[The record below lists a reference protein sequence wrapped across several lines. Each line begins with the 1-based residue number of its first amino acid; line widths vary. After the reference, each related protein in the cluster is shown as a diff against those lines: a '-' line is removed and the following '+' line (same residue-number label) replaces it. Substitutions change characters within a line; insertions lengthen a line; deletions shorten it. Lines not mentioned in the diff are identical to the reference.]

1 MSEKITLLNEGV
13 EGLFIRNPRFNT
25 TLVSLNFYMPLQYE
39 NAAALGLLPFVLT
52 TCSKK
57 YPDFSKLNCKLA
69 KLYGAR
75 LEASSEKVGDMQ
87 LLKVAVSV
95 IDDSFTLDGEP
106 LCAQACELLEE
117 LIFEPKAEN
126 GAFCEEDVER
136 EKRKAIE
143 HIRGE
148 VSEKRLYAK
157 KRLIEEMY
165 RGKPYGV
172 SKCGTEEQVAALDGK
187 VLYRA
192 WENMLSSAF
201 VRVNVISRSM
211 PAGLFDGISARFAAH
226 TRRDITDCAVCESTR
241 KARIVRTVTER
252 MDIAQGKLALGFS
265 SRVHGGDAQTL
276 PLLVMCDI
284 FGGGP
289 YSKLFSNVREKMS
302 LCYYCSASAV
312 RTKGLLMV
320 DSGVEAQ
327 NADRTYE
334 AILDQLEAIKRG
346 EITDFEFEASV
357 KSLKD
362 SFKTFEDS
370 QASLDT
376 WYCMRVGS
384 GIPRSPAQMAE
395 LLNGVDK
402 KAVIK
407 AANGVCLHTVY
418 KLLPEE
424 NV

>member
-1 MSEKITLLNEGV
+1 MSEKITVLSDGV

-25 TLVSLNFYMPLQYE
+25 TLVSLNFYMPLKE
-39 NAAALGLLPFVLT
+39 ETSAAMGLLPFVLT

-57 YPDFSKLNCKLA
+57 YPDFSKLNFKLA

-75 LEASSEKVGDMQ
+75 LEASAEKVGDMQ

-95 IDDSFTLDGEP
+95 IDDSFTLDGES
-106 LCAQACELLEE
+106 LCTQACELLEN
-117 LIFEPKAEN
+117 LVFEPKAEN

-148 VSEKRLYAK
+148 VSEKRIYAK

-165 RGKPYGV
+165 KGKPYGV
-172 SKCGTEEQVAALDGK
+172 AKCGTEEQVAALDGAA
-187 VLYRA
+187 LYKA
-192 WENMLSSAF
+192 WEKVLSSAF
-201 VRVNVISRSM
+201 VRVNVISRAM
-211 PAGLFDGISARFAAH
+211 PSGLFDGLSSRFSSLS
-226 TRRDITDCAVCESTR
+226 RFDITDCTVCEPTR
-241 KARIVRTVTER
+241 KARAVRTVTER

-265 SRVHGGDAQTL
+265 SRMHGGDAQTMA
-276 PLLVMCDI
+276 LLVMCDM

-302 LCYYCSASAV
+302 LCYYCSASSV
-312 RTKGLLMV
+312 RSKGLITV
-320 DSGVEAQ
+320 DSGVEAP
-327 NADRTYE
+327 NAERAYE
-334 AILDQLEAIKRG
+334 AILDQLESVKRG
-346 EITDFEFEASV
+346 DFTDFEFSASI

-362 SFKTFEDS
+362 SFKSFEDS

-376 WYCMRVGS
+376 WYSMRVGDRT
-384 GIPRSPAQMAE
+384 PRSPEDTAE
-395 LLNGVDK
+395 LLNAVDR
-402 KAVIK
+402 KAVVS
-407 AANGVCLHTVY
+407 AANGVYLHTVY

-424 NV
+424 KE